1 MLLRIQVLRDVTLC
15 YWMFPDVLQE
25 HGGYMGSRY
34 IGLLFNMGWTI
45 RGGGGQGMVISGG
58 PAQGHT

>member
-1 MLLRIQVLRDVTLC
+1 
-15 YWMFPDVLQE
+15 MFPDVLQE